1 MSGYVSYP
9 ITVDIDAI
17 VAGVVA
23 DIATSLGVTP
33 NEGDPV
39 FALAEALALRIAETR
54 IVMADVAASIFDA
67 FGQKIV
73 GVTRVPAAAATM
85 TVEFTVTDTAGYV
98 IPSGTRLVYRRTGSD
113 TVAFVTTTDLTIDPG
128 DTTGTVEAQAIIVGT
143 AANDLVAAELALADP
158 LAYITAVESTTT
170 TSGGVDAETP
180 ADYLDRLAEELRL
193 LSLVPRLE
201 DEYALVARRV
211 AGVYRARDIARYD
224 ADTDTPDSPGHVT
237 VIVVDVDGAA
247 LSAGVKSDVED
258 VLDSDD
264 TRALNVIVHVID
276 PTPQAV
282 TVDFTAVA
290 EVGADPTAV
299 ELAAIAAVE
308 NYLGPGT
315 WAGGDEDPPVWRDV
329 DTIRYLELAA
339 LLNGVSGL
347 DYLTALTLDGGTA
360 NVALVGVGV
369 LPDPTVTGNVLSP

>member
-1 MSGYVSYP
+1 MSYVAYP
-9 ITVDIDAI
+9 MTVDINAI
-17 VAGVVA
+17 VAGVIA
-23 DIATSLGVTP
+23 DIATDTGVTP

-54 IVMADVAASIFDA
+54 VVMVDVAAAIFDA
-67 FGQKIV
+67 FGQKVV

-85 TVEFTVTDTAGYV
+85 TVEFTVTDTAGYT
-98 IPSGTRLVYRRTGSD
+98 IPAGTRLVYRRTGSD
-113 TVAFVTTTDLTIDPG
+113 MVAFATTTELTIDPG
-128 DTTGTVEAQAIIVGT
+128 DTTGTVEAQAIVAGT
-143 AANDLVAAELALADP
+143 DANDLVAADLALADP
-158 LAYITAVESTTT
+158 LAYVTAVESTTT

-180 ADYLDRLAEELRL
+180 VDYLDRLAEELRL

-211 AGVYRARDIARYD
+211 PGVYRARDIARYD

-237 VIVVDVDGAA
+237 VIVVDEDGAA

-276 PTPQAV
+276 PTLQAV

-290 EVGADPTAV
+290 EAGADPTTV

-315 WAGGDEDPPVWRDV
+315 WAGGGEDPPVWRDV

-360 NVALVGVGV
+360 NVALTGVGA
-369 LPDPTVTGNVLSP
+369 LPDPTVTGSVVSP